1 MSEEKNASVVKEF
14 YGRVLAGQADTALQ
28 EYTTP
33 DFVWANPLPE
43 GIPYGGTFAGREGA
57 ARYLELIFATL
68 DLSDFAIDEV
78 VAGGDRVVV
87 LGHETAEV
95 KASGRR
101 YGQDWV
107 HVLRLRDGR
116 IEHLR
121 EYNDT
126 AAMLSAFD

>member
-1 MSEEKNASVVKEF
+1 MSAKENASLVKEF
-14 YGRVLAGQADTALQ
+14 YGLVLGGQAEAAIQ
-28 EYTTP
+28 KYTTP

-43 GIPYGGTFAGREGA
+43 GIPYGGTFEGPEGA

-68 DLSDFAIDEV
+68 DLSDFAIDEL
-78 VAGGDRVVV
+78 VAEGDRVVV
-87 LGHETAEV
+87 LGHETAQV

-126 AAMLSAFD
+126 AAMLSAFE

>member
-1 MSEEKNASVVKEF
+1 MIEEKNATVVKDF
-14 YGRVLAGQADTALQ
+14 YGLVLGGQAETAIRK
-28 EYTTP
+28 YTTP
-33 DFVWANPLPE
+33 DFVWANPVPDA
-43 GIPYGGTFAGREGA
+43 IPYGGTFEGPEGA
-57 ARYLELIFATL
+57 SRYLELVFATL
-68 DLSDFAIDEV
+68 DLSDFVIDEV

-87 LGHETAEV
+87 LGHEAAEV

-101 YGQDWV
+101 YAQEWV